1 MLIIYSPADA
11 WGKGKE
17 AALMAPQ
24 EVVVCILVAI
34 EPQMYREVLASHFH
48 QERPLSEVVLAS
60 SQALQSEAE
69 RTKPHLIFATEIPP
83 ELKEEGSSFFWVELR
98 ASDVLVATI
107 SADGYSDT
115 VRDVSLQD
123 LIAVVDKA
131 EEELAQNEAS

>member
-24 EVVVCILVAI
+24 EVVVRILVAI
-34 EPQMYREVLASHFH
+34 DPQMYREVLASHFR

-69 RTKPHLIFATEIPP
+69 RTKPHLIFANELPP
-83 ELKEEGSSFFWVELR
+83 ELKEEGSSFWVELR
-98 ASDVLVATI
+98 ASDLLVATI

-115 VRDVSLQD
+115 VRDVSLED